1 MDDLQLNN
9 LLHRADEAAALP
21 TVMPELATRVRV
33 AALHRRNT
41 RRAMAGVAL
50 VAAIVVAVAWVERP
64 MHHHQQQFVQTDPQ
78 VDVQQI
84 RVELA
89 QFQEQ
94 ANQHMLVA
102 EQLLQDEKQAHQ
114 RKRIERLASVPDAQV
129 VVESQ
134 RDQAA
139 QILID
144 RADWLLHR
152 NRDVKEATTAYQ
164 RIIELF
170 PTTSAAQTARERL
183 DNLKA

>member
-21 TVMPELATRVRV
+21 TVTPELATRV
-33 AALHRRNT
+33 LLTLRRRKNT
-41 RRAMAGVAL
+41 RRSTACVAL
-50 VAAIVVAVAWVERP
+50 LAAAVGTVAWIERP
-64 MHHHQQQFVQTDPQ
+64 IQHQQQFVRTDSK
-78 VDVQQI
+78 VNVEQI

-89 QFQEQ
+89 EFGEQ

-102 EQLLQDEKQAHQ
+102 EQLLHHERQTHQ

-144 RADWLLHR
+144 RADRLLHR
-152 NRDVKEATTAYQ
+152 NGDVEQATTAYQ
-164 RIIELF
+164 RVIELF
-170 PTTSAAQTARERL
+170 PTTPAAQAARQRL
-183 DNLKA
+183 NDLKA